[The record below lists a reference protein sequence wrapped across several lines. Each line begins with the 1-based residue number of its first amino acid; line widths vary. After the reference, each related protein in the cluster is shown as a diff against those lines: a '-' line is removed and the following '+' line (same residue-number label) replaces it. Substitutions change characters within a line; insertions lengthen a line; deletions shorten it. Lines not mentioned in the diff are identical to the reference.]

1 MWTRFIF
8 CFIVVK
14 LKINTLVYNFFF
26 IFPLSLIQGSPT
38 FLNLRAAS
46 WVPSH
51 VRGNQFASLSWDNK
65 LSQSHIIV
73 TDADLCEDADHVKEF
88 SINIS
93 NDSTRLHEKKE
104 QTCDSWRS
112 TTLVTPVLSW
122 PGANTRGQC
131 CVTVETRSSAM
142 GSCQSLSFFLMSWTW
157 NFYYKREILSLRLVS
172 LFCTG
177 NDAFSLQYWSGLDW
191 SGFSNRWTN

>member
-14 LKINTLVYNFFF
+14 LKINTLVYFFF

-38 FLNLRAAS
+38 FLNLRVAS
-46 WVPSH
+46 WVLSH

-73 TDADLCEDADHVKEF
+73 TDADLCEDADHVEEF

-93 NDSTRLHEKKE
+93 NDSTRLHEKKRTDLRLME
-104 QTCDSWRS
+104 VNHVGDPRPVMAGREHKGAVLCNSWNA
-112 TTLVTPVLSW
+112 VL
-122 PGANTRGQC
+122 GTGQ
-131 CVTVETRSSAM
+131 
-142 GSCQSLSFFLMSWTW
+142 LSITFIFLMSWTW